1 MALTPS
7 DIDNKS
13 FLSPIGFKF
22 LIQKLPT
29 VNYFCT
35 SANIPDMTLGQ
46 IDTVDNTFI
55 KLPTPGDKLTF
66 GLITVRFR
74 VDEDLKNFQEVYNW
88 MVGLGYPD
96 NFQQRADLQ
105 QGVQRQGDVYSDAS
119 LIITTAAYK
128 PNIEVKFIDAY
139 PVSIAMPEF
148 DIEQTTV
155 TPMVADA
162 TFAYRKYELNKI
174 K

>member
-35 SANIPDMTLGQ
+35 SANIPEMTLGQ

-55 KLPTPGDKLTF
+55 KLPVPGDKLTF

-74 VDEDLKNFQEVYNW
+74 VDEDLSNFQEVYDW
-88 MVGLGYPD
+88 MIGLGYPD
-96 NFQQRADLQ
+96 NFQQRADIQ
-105 QGVQRQGDVYSDAS
+105 QGVQRSGDVYSDAS
-119 LIITTAAYK
+119 LIITTAQYR
-128 PNIEVKFIDAY
+128 PNIEVRFIDAY
-139 PVSIAMPEF
+139 PVNIAMPEF

-162 TFAYRKYELNKI
+162 TFAYRKYELHKI

>member
-35 SANIPDMTLGQ
+35 SANIPEMTLGQ

-55 KLPTPGDKLTF
+55 KLPVPGDKLSF

-74 VDEDLKNFQEVYNW
+74 VDEDLSNFQEVYDW
-88 MVGLGYPD
+88 MIGLGYPD
-96 NFQQRADLQ
+96 NFQQRADIQ
-105 QGVQRQGDVYSDAS
+105 QGVQRSGDVYSDAS
-119 LIITTAAYK
+119 LIITTAQYR
-128 PNIEVKFIDAY
+128 PNIEVRFIDAY
-139 PVSIAMPEF
+139 PVNIAMPEF

-162 TFAYRKYELNKI
+162 TFAYRKYELHKI